1 MLDALSGFFAIRFGG
16 RCSIEGEGRGRWKEI
31 GSEEVEACTF
41 RVKNQSKERYN
52 RKSGLHKKQNRK
64 DHSGQ

>member
-41 RVKNQSKERYN
+41 RVKNKSKER
-52 RKSGLHKKQNRK
+52 
-64 DHSGQ
+64 